1 MSSDEHLIKKIR
13 PLKRMEVPL
22 LPYLIG
28 LVGLLILSGFFS
40 GSETALCALTRVQIE
55 KIRLKRG
62 KASAIVN
69 FVDNPRRLFITVL
82 LGNNLVNVTFA
93 ILVLRLVPLV
103 FPQTFEAFFPY
114 LAIALSV
121 LPMLI
126 FGEMAPKTYAIKHPE
141 LFAKIT
147 APPLWA
153 FSVLISPVRALLR
166 KIIDKLIPIFG
177 GHPPPEEEFTT
188 TDLQEFFKT
197 YHEETLPPDEREIV
211 SNILQLRDIEAKEIM
226 VPRTEVIAVPTSNT
240 IQDTLTQAKEFGFSR
255 IPVYREQIDKIC
267 GIFYVKDFPQWHRAE
282 VNALTIDEF
291 LEKRAK
297 ITNAPPDAPLIREPF
312 LVLETRKIGILLL
325 QLQREQT
332 KIAILRDEYG
342 GISGIVTTED
352 IVEQVVG
359 DIADEHDK
367 DDSAPKYIK
376 HSEDP
381 LVIETTGR
389 MSIRELNQQFEL
401 KIQEDDADTI
411 GGYALGLFGHI
422 PSVGEV
428 HVNEN
433 GIEFEI
439 TATEGNL
446 ITGLFIR
453 VPTPEEPNNE
463 SVVGAAVPLKILLL
477 SLFLIGAG
485 SATQTAILIA
495 SFGLAVLVCLV
506 LSAFYSGSETALV
519 SVNKIRMNQLVE
531 TNDAKAK
538 IIHRLVESPDK
549 MLALTLVGTNLANV
563 LISQFGDR
571 LTETVLS
578 VSDEL
583 QGVISIVYVTVL
595 LLIFGEILPK
605 TIFRVK
611 ADALSLRYA
620 YPLRLSEYILA
631 PLIYFVQS
639 VTKILVRII
648 DRGANSP
655 SPDAQREELRLLATM
670 GERSGN
676 LLTEQRQ
683 MIHRLLN
690 FQNRTV
696 RQVMMPLVD
705 IVAIEKNT
713 TCEDFLQ
720 IAADSGYSRI
730 PVYDERIYDI
740 VGIVNLLDVIYAE
753 NRPETVEPFIRTD
766 IHVVPESKNINALL
780 KEIQNTQHTMVFAVD
795 EYSGIVGLVTVEDL
809 IEEIVGEFADE
820 RDDPDSI
827 HLIAPDILECEGR
840 TEIEILEEHYG
851 LSIPQGDYETI
862 AGYILERTGTI
873 PETGTELELG
883 DAVITIL
890 DADTRAIKKIRI
902 RRRLGRFNT

>member
-1 MSSDEHLIKKIR
+1 
-13 PLKRMEVPL
+13 MEVPL
-22 LPYLIG
+22 LYYLIG
-28 LVGLLILSGFFS
+28 LVGLLLLSGFFS

-55 KIRLKRG
+55 KLRLKRG
-62 KASAIVN
+62 NTSAIVN

-82 LGNNLVNVTFA
+82 FGNNLVNVTFA
-93 ILVLRLVPLV
+93 ILMLRLVPLV
-103 FPQTFEAFFPY
+103 FSTSLETFYPH
-114 LAIALSV
+114 IALV
-121 LPMLI
+121 LTVILMLI
-126 FGEMAPKTYAIKHPE
+126 FGEMTPKTYAIKNAE

-147 APPLWA
+147 APPLWV
-153 FSVLISPVRALLR
+153 FSVFISPARALLR

-177 GHPPPEEEFTT
+177 GQPPPSEEFTT

-211 SNILQLRDIEAKEIM
+211 SKILQLRDIEAKEIM

-240 IQDTLTQAKEFGFSR
+240 IQDTLIQAKESGFSR

-267 GIFYVKDFPQWHRAE
+267 GIFYVKDFAQWRSAE

-291 LEKRAK
+291 LEKRGK
-297 ITNAPPDAPLIREPF
+297 ITNTPTNAPLIREPF

-367 DDSAPKYIK
+367 DDAVPKYIK
-376 HSEDP
+376 HSDDP

-389 MSIRELNQQFEL
+389 ISIRELNQQFGL

-411 GGYALGLFGHI
+411 SGYALGLFGRI
-422 PSVGEV
+422 PAVGES
-428 HVNEN
+428 HVDKN

-453 VPTPEEPNNE
+453 VPTPEEPTNGN
-463 SVVGAAVPLKILLL
+463 VVGAVVPLIILLL
-477 SLFLIGAG
+477 SVFLLGAG
-485 SATQTAILIA
+485 SATQTAILIT
-495 SFGLAVLVCLV
+495 SFAIAVLVCLV

-519 SVNKIRMNQLVE
+519 SVDKIRINQLVE
-531 TNDAKAK
+531 TNDSKAK
-538 IIHRLVESPDK
+538 IIHRIVESPDK

-563 LISQFGDR
+563 LISQFGDG
-571 LTETVLS
+571 LTKTVLS
-578 VSDEL
+578 VSSEW
-583 QGVISIVYVTVL
+583 QTVISIVYVTVL

-611 ADALSLRYA
+611 ADVLSLRYA
-620 YPLRLSEYILA
+620 YPLRISEFVLA
-631 PLIYFVQS
+631 PLIYFVQF
-639 VTKILVRII
+639 VTKILVGII
-648 DRGANSP
+648 DRGTSP
-655 SPDAQREELRLLATM
+655 PTPDAQREELRLLATM

-676 LLTEQRQ
+676 LLTEQRR

-690 FQNRTV
+690 YQNRTV
-696 RQVMMPLVD
+696 AQVMVPLVD
-705 IVAIEKNT
+705 IIAIEKT
-713 TCEDFLQ
+713 TECEEFLQ
-720 IAADSGYSRI
+720 IAADAGYSRI
-730 PVYDERIYDI
+730 PVYEGHVYDI
-740 VGIVNLLDVIYAE
+740 IGIVNLLDVIYAE
-753 NRPETVEPFIRTD
+753 NRPGTVEPFIRTD

-780 KEIQNTQHTMVFAVD
+780 KEIQNTQYTMVFAVD

-809 IEEIVGEFADE
+809 IEEIVGEFDDE

-827 HLIAPDILECEGR
+827 HLIASDILECEGR
-840 TEIEILEEHYG
+840 TEVDILKEHYG
-851 LSIPQGDYETI
+851 LSIPEGDYETI

-873 PETGTELELG
+873 PETGSELDLG
-883 DAVITIL
+883 DSVITII
-890 DADTRAIKKIRI
+890 DADTRAIRKIRI